1 MNTCSFGS
9 LASDMFDAIEY
20 VIEQAIVLQLKSSLL
35 FESKW
40 YKVRIK
46 FANYIMIGNEINKGK
61 QSRYY
66 NLLQWKD
73 GGGRII

>member
-1 MNTCSFGS
+1 M
-9 LASDMFDAIEY
+9 ASDMFDDIEY
-20 VIEQAIVLQLKSSLL
+20 VAEKAIVLQLKPYLL

-46 FANYIMIGNEINKGK
+46 FANYIMIGNEINKGE

-66 NLLQWKD
+66 KLLQWKD